1 MTGSPSELPLNHTVP
16 DIPTEIVSEEEM
28 ALIEAAFVA
37 ARSSI
42 PSIRSPYDFH
52 RNARSIQSITA
63 LSKRSF
69 SGRTEIDIEDSG
81 DFASTLKKIKANESF
96 LHRFRSKK
104 GLSVTDITAT
114 EWCEKQM
121 EFVLLRAKRKTTK
134 AMKAGSARHTN
145 LEEEVVKKV
154 KVRVKSKEDIWAL
167 KLLNFIIGANQ
178 LLFQGLTRELPLI
191 GFAEGVWMVGV
202 IDEICMPATETN
214 MNPKLI
220 DTKTRVRGTLPA
232 EPQRRNGRLQLMC
245 YKYMWDNLV
254 ADNFPSREFYKFFA
268 LNPHSMLSEEIREKT
283 ADSGFPADTLDDV
296 VRFYKNT
303 WTTLPPA
310 YDQLLLRYEFQKDNS
325 LIGEDQFA
333 FDPDWFKN
341 QIHGCLEFW
350 LGEREACYTP
360 EEERWKCR
368 FCQFTSICPANTDH
382 DSTPSPTSANSSST
396 PN

>member
-1 MTGSPSELPLNHTVP
+1 
-16 DIPTEIVSEEEM
+16 M
-28 ALIEAAFVA
+28 ALIKAAFVA

-42 PSIRSPYDFH
+42 PSIRSAFDFH

-63 LSKRSF
+63 LSKR
-69 SGRTEIDIEDSG
+69 G
-81 DFASTLKKIKANESF
+81 FASTQKKIKADESF
-96 LHRFRSKK
+96 LHQFRRTK

-121 EFVLLRAKRKTTK
+121 EFVLRHAKRESTK

-154 KVRVKSKEDIWAL
+154 KARVKCKEDIWAL
-167 KLLNFIIGANQ
+167 KLLNFTIGANQ

-268 LNPHSMLSEEIREKT
+268 LNPHSILSEEIREKT

-303 WTTLPPA
+303 WSTLPPS
-310 YDQLLLRYEFQKDNS
+310 YDQLLLRGARS
-325 LIGEDQFA
+325 LLHSRGRALEMPVLSVRFYLSC
-333 FDPDWFKN
+333 K
-341 QIHGCLEFW
+341 HG
-350 LGEREACYTP
+350 P
-360 EEERWKCR
+360 
-368 FCQFTSICPANTDH
+368 
-382 DSTPSPTSANSSST
+382 
-396 PN
+396 